1 MTLPERMKELEIALW
16 LTPLNPTIRDQYVV
30 ALLDQGQQETAL
42 KEVRQSISNSPT
54 LATHFYLSSE
64 AIPQLD
70 PPELQVIEEGLQNAW
85 TAGYTEALTGLG
97 EFYEHINRPL
107 AKAQLFAQAALN
119 ERRGNRQTRYLLEA
133 GGAYTRAG
141 EGKKAESL
149 LRQVIQIVPQDS
161 RAYLTLISGVFSVS
175 GDIAAAKATAV
186 EGIKRGVDPSTL
198 LLAVA
203 GIAQKTG
210 KLEDAKAVLQDL
222 VQRNPSSFDGHY
234 RLGVLYLQEKNF
246 PRAVLT
252 LQKAVRRQPNS
263 ADAFFMLGQAE
274 EAQSHYRD
282 AQKAYAR
289 ALQFAADNRGF
300 RQRYEA
306 LLKKLQTDEGIPR
319 RSEIT
324 DSGAVKYP
332 SYSPPKS

>member
-1 MTLPERMKELEIALW
+1 
-16 LTPLNPTIRDQYVV
+16 
-30 ALLDQGQQETAL
+30 
-42 KEVRQSISNSPT
+42 
-54 LATHFYLSSE
+54 
-64 AIPQLD
+64 
-70 PPELQVIEEGLQNAW
+70 
-85 TAGYTEALTGLG
+85 
-97 EFYEHINRPL
+97 
-107 AKAQLFAQAALN
+107 
-119 ERRGNRQTRYLLEA
+119 
-133 GGAYTRAG
+133 
-141 EGKKAESL
+141 
-149 LRQVIQIVPQDS
+149 
-161 RAYLTLISGVFSVS
+161 
-175 GDIAAAKATAV
+175 
-186 EGIKRGVDPSTL
+186 
-198 LLAVA
+198 
-203 GIAQKTG
+203 
-210 KLEDAKAVLQDL
+210 LQDL

-319 RSEIT
+319 KSEIT